1 MEPIVKYIEH
11 KPSEHTDR
19 GKAWIARVWPSSS
32 GKTLYF
38 NGMALKRYS
47 GIDKN
52 HFDLVTRETYWVS
65 GVKRRGSNRHWA
77 GGGPIQIEQSLV
89 SWYEEHVSHKEFCD
103 LIIIPDLPKP
113 DISKFNS
120 LENREL

>member
-1 MEPIVKYIEH
+1 MEPIIKYIEH
-11 KPSEHTDR
+11 KPSEHMDSGT
-19 GKAWIARVWPSSS
+19 AWIARVWPSSS

-38 NGMALKRYS
+38 NGMALKRAS
-47 GIDKN
+47 GPDSN
-52 HFDLVTRETYWVS
+52 HFDLVTRERYWIS

-89 SWYEEHVSHKEFCD
+89 SWYQEHAWGADTVD
-103 LIIIPDLPKP
+103 LKIIPDLPKP

-120 LENREL
+120 LENPQP